1 MPPRH
6 QALGRIRRRSRFA
19 GLLSTL
25 AIGLALLGAACA
37 SESPPA
43 AVAPAAPKNYPRP
56 ILPPAPWQARLSVAE
71 GYEAKPPA
79 APPVLIRNATLM
91 LATGKTIAR
100 GSILLEKGKI
110 AAIREGDMDA
120 PSGAVVIDGAGKF
133 VTPGLIDTHSH
144 IGVYPMPG
152 ALAHADGNEMT
163 DPVTPQAQVVD
174 AFWPQDPAIERA
186 VAGGVTALQA
196 LPGSGN
202 LIGGRSVTV
211 KLRPGLSPREMHVP
225 GAPDGLKMACGENPK
240 RTYGVSKRAPMTRMG
255 NLAGQRAAFLKAQKL
270 RDEWARW
277 REGESRR
284 IAADMKKRA
293 EYEAKREERE
303 KRQAYC
309 QKNGGQE
316 EPCSK
321 WREEQARPLEEPEPK
336 EPTKAPDR
344 DPAAETLIAAMEGR
358 VLVHV
363 HCYRA
368 DDMLAMLALADEV
381 GFRVRS
387 FHHALEAYK
396 IRRELAAR
404 GISTSTWA
412 DWWGFK
418 LEAYDGIPESI
429 ALITEGG
436 GKAVV
441 HSDSSEGIQRL
452 NQEAGK
458 AMAAGVAAGIKIT
471 EEDAIKWVTIHA
483 AWSLGID
490 HLTGSLEVGKDADV
504 VLWNRTPFSVYAAAE
519 RVWIDGQLAFDRDK
533 RGQPWSDFELGQDGS
548 RSGRG
553 GGSP

>member
-1 MPPRH
+1 MP
-6 QALGRIRRRSRFA
+6 SRPH
-19 GLLSTL
+19 LQRL
-25 AIGLALLGAACA
+25 AALLTAILCAACA

-43 AVAPAAPKNYPRP
+43 AVSPASPKSLARP
-56 ILPPAPWQARLSVAE
+56 ILPPPPWHARLSVAE
-71 GYEAKPPA
+71 GYEAAPPT
-79 APPVLIRNATLM
+79 APPVLIKNATLM
-91 LATGKTIAR
+91 LATGKSITR
-100 GSILLEKGKI
+100 GSLLLEKGKI
-110 AAIREGDMDA
+110 AAVREGDIPA
-120 PSGAVVIDGAGKF
+120 PSGAVVIDAAGKF

-152 ALAHADGNEMT
+152 ASAHADGNEMT
-163 DPVTPQAQVVD
+163 DPVTPQVQTVD

-186 VAGGVTALQA
+186 VAGGVTTLQA

-202 LIGGRSVTV
+202 LIGGRSVTL
-211 KLRPGLSPREMHVP
+211 KLRPGLSPREMHVR

-240 RTYGVSKRAPMTRMG
+240 RVYGTNKRAPMTRMG
-255 NLAGQRAAFLKAQKL
+255 NVAGQRAAFLKAQRL

-277 REGESRR
+277 REAESRR
-284 IAADMKKRA
+284 IAADMKTRA
-293 EYEAKREERE
+293 EFEAKREERE
-303 KRQAYC
+303 KKQAFC
-309 QKNGGQE
+309 KKVEDGGDLASRE
-316 EPCSK
+316 RCSK
-321 WREEQARPLEEPEPK
+321 WRDELAKPLDAPDPK
-336 EPTKAPDR
+336 EAIKTPDR

-368 DDMLAMLALADEV
+368 DDMLAMLALGDEV

-404 GISTSTWA
+404 GISTSTWS

-418 LEAYDGIPESI
+418 LEAYDGIPENI
-429 ALITEGG
+429 ALIHEAG

-458 AMAAGVAAGIKIT
+458 ALAAGRAAGIPLT
-471 EEDAIKWVTIHA
+471 EEDAIQWVTIHA
-483 AWSLGID
+483 AWSLGIHD
-490 HLTGSLEVGKDADV
+490 RTGSLEVGKDADV
-504 VLWNRTPFSVYAAAE
+504 VLWSRTPFSVYAAAE
-519 RVWIDGQLAFDRDK
+519 RVWIDGQLVFDRDK
-533 RGQPWSDFELGQDGS
+533 RGAPWSDFELGQEGS
-548 RSGRG
+548 RPSQG

>member
-1 MPPRH
+1 
-6 QALGRIRRRSRFA
+6 
-19 GLLSTL
+19 
-25 AIGLALLGAACA
+25 
-37 SESPPA
+37 
-43 AVAPAAPKNYPRP
+43 
-56 ILPPAPWQARLSVAE
+56 
-71 GYEAKPPA
+71 
-79 APPVLIRNATLM
+79 
-91 LATGKTIAR
+91 
-100 GSILLEKGKI
+100 
-110 AAIREGDMDA
+110 
-120 PSGAVVIDGAGKF
+120 
-133 VTPGLIDTHSH
+133 VTPGIIDTHSH

-152 ALAHADGNEMT
+152 AQAHLDGNEMT
-163 DPVTPQAQVVD
+163 DPVTPQAQTVD
-174 AFWPQDPAIERA
+174 AFWPEDPAIERA

-202 LIGGRSVTV
+202 LIGGRAVTL
-211 KLRPGLSPREMHVP
+211 KLRPGLSPREMHVR

-240 RTYGVSKRAPMTRMG
+240 RVYGANKRAPMTRMG
-255 NLAGQRAAFLKAQKL
+255 NVAGQRAAFLKAQRLK
-270 RDEWARW
+270 DEWARW
-277 REGESRR
+277 REAESRR

-309 QKNGGQE
+309 KE
-316 EPCSK
+316 EDPFREPCSK
-321 WREEQARPLEEPEPK
+321 WREEWGKPLEEPEPK
-336 EPTKAPDR
+336 EPIKPPDR
-344 DPAAETLIAAMEGR
+344 DPASETLIAAMEGR

-418 LEAYDGIPESI
+418 LEAYDGIPENI
-429 ALITEGG
+429 ALITEAG

-458 AMAAGVAAGIKIT
+458 ALAAGRAAGIPLT
-471 EEDAIKWVTIHA
+471 EDDAIRWVTTHA

-490 HLTGSLEVGKDADV
+490 HRTGSLEVGKDADV

-519 RVWIDGQLAFDRDK
+519 RVWIDGQLVFDREK
-533 RGQPWSDFELGQDGS
+533 RGRPWSDFELGQEGS
-548 RSGRG
+548 RPSQG